1 MEGTSKSE
9 YSKYIITLVLALVGV
24 IGIALLKAFVFPSDG
39 KSKKASEEAKK
50 FNNPDNYTPKLKSY
64 EFIEATFV
72 QLRKHKDAFKTIKFG
87 GKDEILYIFDML
99 DKETKTKEMAFAF
112 DEVIQKM
119 ELKPSKPFPKCN
131 TIEFTNLLLNKIRND
146 EVAHHKTTKN
156 IQKSEFIKH
165 FALMYET
172 KGDNTSII
180 NSFKGKN
187 PMLSTSV
194 DTRKSLKVNLKI
206 KATGKNITKVLHLP
220 EVLLISF
227 DSGAKKTF
235 KNGKIDNLINNA
247 ISLNV
252 ESKNDKGKV
261 ASTPYKL
268 SGFTFSSKSG
278 KFFSFVRDGKKF
290 QNIGENKETSQSINL
305 PINLYFERDTDNKSN

>member
-39 KSKKASEEAKK
+39 KSKKESEEAKK

-99 DKETKTKEMAFAF
+99 DKKTKTKEMTFAF

-119 ELKPSKPFPKCN
+119 ELKHSKPFPNCN
-131 TIEFTNLLLNKIRND
+131 TIEFPNLLLQKIRND

-172 KGDNTSII
+172 KGDNT
-180 NSFKGKN
+180 
-187 PMLSTSV
+187 
-194 DTRKSLKVNLKI
+194 
-206 KATGKNITKVLHLP
+206 NI
-220 EVLLISF
+220 
-227 DSGAKKTF
+227 
-235 KNGKIDNLINNA
+235 
-247 ISLNV
+247 
-252 ESKNDKGKV
+252 
-261 ASTPYKL
+261 
-268 SGFTFSSKSG
+268 
-278 KFFSFVRDGKKF
+278 
-290 QNIGENKETSQSINL
+290 
-305 PINLYFERDTDNKSN
+305 